1 MNHLFF
7 DTETTGLPF
16 NNFEKGHPEYPH
28 ILQIA
33 VLLTDENFIEQAAFS
48 SLVRIPK
55 EAIIH
60 PKALEAHGITKEKTE
75 KFGIPCEVAMI
86 MFNELMM
93 QSDYQ
98 VAHNFK
104 FDYTMLKK
112 AESYYFQKEFL
123 EFTKPVCTME
133 LTTNI
138 LKLPGKGHN
147 KYKWPKLQEAYEY
160 YYKKQ
165 FDKAHD
171 ALADC
176 RACAAVY
183 KAYKEQSFVVA

>member
-16 NNFEKGHPEYPH
+16 NNYEKGHPEYPH
-28 ILQIA
+28 ILQLT
-33 VLLTDENFIEQAAFS
+33 VLLTDENFVEQCSFS
-48 SLVRIPK
+48 TLVRLPK

-75 KFGIPCEVAMI
+75 KFGIPCEVAVI
-86 MFNELMM
+86 MFNELLM
-93 QSDYQ
+93 QSDKQ
-98 VAHNFK
+98 IAHNFK

-112 AESYYFQKEFL
+112 AEAYHFQKEFL
-123 EFTKPVCTME
+123 EFTQPTCTME
-133 LTTNI
+133 LTTDV
-138 LKLPGKGHN
+138 LKLPGSRGKF
-147 KYKWPKLQEAYEY
+147 KWPKLQEAYEY

-183 KAYKEQSFVVA
+183 KAYQESILVA